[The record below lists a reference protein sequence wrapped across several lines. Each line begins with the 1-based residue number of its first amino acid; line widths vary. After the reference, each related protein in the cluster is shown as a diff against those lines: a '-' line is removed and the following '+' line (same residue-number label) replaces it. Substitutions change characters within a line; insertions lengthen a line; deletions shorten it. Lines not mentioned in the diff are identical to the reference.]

1 MPSMTS
7 SLMTLQT
14 TLISINMKRFIP
26 SILNLFFLFLFL
38 IPAIAQQGPD
48 DLDERGGDRVQA
60 AKVAYITS
68 KLGLTTVQ
76 AQQFWPL
83 YNEFE
88 IARKKIRKQIRQL
101 RIDNMIIDA
110 NEDQL
115 KTDIKK
121 LFSLRQEE
129 LDLEKLYSEKFL
141 KVISAKQ
148 LAEYYRSEKEFTRLL
163 IKRLKGGRGGRGGG
177 DKDE

>member
-1 MPSMTS
+1 MTS
-7 SLMTLQT
+7 SQMTLLI
-14 TLISINMKRFIP
+14 TLTSIEMKRFIP
-26 SILNLFFLFLFL
+26 TILSTILFFLTLV
-38 IPAIAQQGPD
+38 AAHAQPGPE

-68 KLGLTTVQ
+68 KLSLTTVQ

-88 IARKKIRKQIRQL
+88 AARKKIRKQIRQL
-101 RIDNMIIDA
+101 RIDNMLLDA

-121 LFSLRQEE
+121 LFALRQEE
-129 LDLEKLYSEKFL
+129 LDLEKLYAEKFL

-148 LAEYYRSEKEFTRLL
+148 LAEYYRSEKEFTRML

>member
-1 MPSMTS
+1 
-7 SLMTLQT
+7 
-14 TLISINMKRFIP
+14 MKRFIT
-26 SILNLFFLFLFL
+26 IL
-38 IPAIAQQGPD
+38 IPVLLLFSSIIPAVAQQGAPED
-48 DLDERGGDRVQA
+48 QEERGGGDRVQA

-68 KLGLTTVQ
+68 KLELTTAQ

-88 IARKKIRKQIRQL
+88 AARKKIRKQIRQL
-101 RIDNMIIDA
+101 RVDNILLDA
-110 NEDQL
+110 SEDQL

-121 LFSLRQEE
+121 LFALRQEE

-141 KVISAKQ
+141 KVITAKQ

-163 IKRLKGGRGGRGGG
+163 IKRLKGGRGGRGRGG
-177 DKDE
+177 DDKDE

>member
-1 MPSMTS
+1 
-7 SLMTLQT
+7 MTLPT
-14 TLISINMKRFIP
+14 TLTSIKMKRIIP
-26 SILNLFFLFLFL
+26 TFLTAFLLFLSVL
-38 IPAIAQQGPD
+38 PAIAQPGTD
-48 DLDERGGDRVQA
+48 DPEERGGGERVQA

-68 KLGLTTVQ
+68 KLALTTAQ

-88 IARKKIRKQIRQL
+88 AARKKIRKQIRQL
-101 RIDNMIIDA
+101 QLDNILFDA
-110 NEDQL
+110 NEERL

-121 LFSLRQEE
+121 LFALRQEE

-163 IKRLKGGRGGRGGG
+163 IKRLKGGRGGRGRGG